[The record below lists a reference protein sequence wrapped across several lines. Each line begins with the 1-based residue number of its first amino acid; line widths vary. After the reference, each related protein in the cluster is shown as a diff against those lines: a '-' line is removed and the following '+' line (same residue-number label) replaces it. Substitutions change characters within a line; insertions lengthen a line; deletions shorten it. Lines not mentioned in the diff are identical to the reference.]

1 MNIKQKVK
9 WKLQQMIINFF
20 SNQTL
25 LELIALAASLKQ
37 VVISSVVRG
46 IRAMSYEKLGCMN
59 NDF

>member
-1 MNIKQKVK
+1 
-9 WKLQQMIINFF
+9 MIINFF

-25 LELIALAASLKQ
+25 LELIALADSLKQ